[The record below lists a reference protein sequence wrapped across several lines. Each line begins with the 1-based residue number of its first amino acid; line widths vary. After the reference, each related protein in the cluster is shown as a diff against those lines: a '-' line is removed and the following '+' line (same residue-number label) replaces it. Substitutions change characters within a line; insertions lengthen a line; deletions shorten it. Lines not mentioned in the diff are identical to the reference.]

1 MKKFLLLPAAAAAV
15 ILASACSGPA
25 ADTKP
30 TASSIT
36 GFELNTVGAAERIT
50 TAGLEVLP
58 AEATAEQYRAHLDV
72 LWNGQAVP
80 VPANIGISTG
90 PDGKAEGFSAVHTH
104 DDSGVIHVAAPATGG
119 IYTLG
124 QFLAEWGVLDGR
136 DPAAGSGKATLD
148 GWKVYVNGT
157 KYEGVVKNMK
167 INTNDEIAL
176 IFGKD
181 PEPVPSSYT
190 FPESK

>member
-1 MKKFLLLPAAAAAV
+1 MKKLLLTSAAAAAV
-15 ILASACSGPA
+15 IFTTACSGPA

-36 GFELNTVGAAERIT
+36 GFELNTIGAAERIAA
-50 TAGLEVLP
+50 AGLEVLP

-72 LWNGQAVP
+72 LWNGQAIP
-80 VPANIGISTG
+80 VPANIGISTT
-90 PDGKAEGFSAVHTH
+90 PDGKAEGVSAVHTH
-104 DDSGVIHVAAPATGG
+104 DGSGVIHVAAPAVGG
-119 IYTLG
+119 VYTLG

-136 DPAAGSGKATLD
+136 DPSAGSGKATLD
-148 GWKVYVNGT
+148 GWKVYVNGV

-176 IFGKD
+176 VFGKEPD
-181 PEPVPSSYT
+181 PIPSSYA
-190 FPESK
+190 FPEGK

>member
-1 MKKFLLLPAAAAAV
+1 MKKYLLLPAAAAAV

-36 GFELNTVGAAERIT
+36 GFELNTVGAGERIT
-50 TAGLEVLP
+50 AAGLDVLP

-90 PDGKAEGFSAVHTH
+90 PDDKAEGFSEIHTH
-104 DDSGVIHVAAPATGG
+104 DGSGVIHVAAPAAGG
-119 IYTLG
+119 VYTLG

-176 IFGKD
+176 VFGKD
-181 PEPVPSSYT
+181 PEQVPSSYT